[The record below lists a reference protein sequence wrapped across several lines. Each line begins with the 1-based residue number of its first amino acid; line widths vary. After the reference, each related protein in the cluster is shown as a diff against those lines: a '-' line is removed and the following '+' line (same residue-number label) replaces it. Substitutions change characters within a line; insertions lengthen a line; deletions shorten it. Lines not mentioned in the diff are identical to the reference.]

1 GAARRVDHRPA
12 RPRHR
17 QRLLRRGGEPD
28 GLRAGHARRPRR
40 GEGGARDPV
49 LGLLVRRRPGR
60 PVRRA
65 RARGRR
71 GRARGRGRAR
81 RHHGPAPRLA
91 LPPRPPRG
99 RLRLAHRP
107 LPRRGALEG
116 DARRAGAARPPP
128 PPQPLSFSSPAR
140 PMRVET
146 PPVLP
151 TPSPVQ
157 LGYRMPA
164 EWEPHTATWLTWP
177 HCEETWPG
185 KLE

>member
-1 GAARRVDHRPA
+1 
-12 RPRHR
+12 
-17 QRLLRRGGEPD
+17 
-28 GLRAGHARRPRR
+28 
-40 GEGGARDPV
+40 
-49 LGLLVRRRPGR
+49 
-60 PVRRA
+60 
-65 RARGRR
+65 
-71 GRARGRGRAR
+71 RAR

-185 KLE
+185 KLESAFPAYLAMIDALRKGETVRVNVLDEDARERVC